1 MNLETPLKYQLLE
14 DDFNHVYRSHEQ
26 LREENKKLREENE
39 RLQKIQAVIL
49 ENMPIPSYN

>member
-1 MNLETPLKYQLLE
+1 METPLKYQLLE
-14 DDFNHVYRSHEQ
+14 DDFNHVYKSHEQ